1 MSRYNNSGDIEGQ
14 TYMRGGLKH
23 VTWKLR
29 VLYNNDYHQA
39 KAYHCDVTKTLL
51 DQQIYLL

>member
-29 VLYNNDYHQA
+29 VLYNNDYHQPE
-39 KAYHCDVTKTLL
+39 AYHCDVTKTLL